1 MTEQEPFSSLVVYH
15 EWSCS
20 SSEHSPEDSFE
31 GSFESKV
38 GLRPSEKDDT
48 DIDFNS
54 DEICAMMAAWDL
66 PANRA
71 NATPRCIKDDSLT
84 GSNEIVHEPAR
95 RLPMSADPS
104 SLPSKFQRRSKKIQE
119 AQPLAEEQDAKRS

>member
-54 DEICAMMAAWDL
+54 DEICAMMALGLA
-66 PANRA
+66 
-71 NATPRCIKDDSLT
+71 
-84 GSNEIVHEPAR
+84 
-95 RLPMSADPS
+95 
-104 SLPSKFQRRSKKIQE
+104 SKQGKCHTQMYQRRFLNGQ
-119 AQPLAEEQDAKRS
+119 